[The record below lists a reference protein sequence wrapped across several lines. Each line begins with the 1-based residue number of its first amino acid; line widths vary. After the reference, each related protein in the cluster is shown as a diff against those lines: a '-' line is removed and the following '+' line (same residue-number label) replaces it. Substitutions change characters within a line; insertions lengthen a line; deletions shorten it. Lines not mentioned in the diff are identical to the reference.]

1 MSTASCNESLRPNQ
15 VAGGITRL
23 TTAGPELSLSLSL
36 SPVAMAASKTIY
48 VSSRKS
54 QLAMYQTN
62 EVIGKLQASA
72 AIGSRWHWP
81 RETDTSVCLSVGAVP
96 GH

>member
-1 MSTASCNESLRPNQ
+1 
-15 VAGGITRL
+15 
-23 TTAGPELSLSLSL
+23 
-36 SPVAMAASKTIY
+36 MAASKTIY

-72 AIGSRWHWP
+72 VVLRSRWAMATKGKSDE
-81 RETDTSVCLSVGAVP
+81 RVD
-96 GH
+96 

>member
-1 MSTASCNESLRPNQ
+1 MSAAACSQSLRPNQ
-15 VAGGITRL
+15 VAGGITGL
-23 TTAGPELSLSLSL
+23 TPKSAPSSF
-36 SPVAMAASKTIY
+36 AMAASKTIY

-72 AIGSRWHWP
+72 DILRGLGHQ
-81 RETDTSVCLSVGAVP
+81 ETDTARVL
-96 GH
+96 